1 MNAKSIWTS
10 ISLVALAL
18 LLFAGLLPKRFFQ
31 DQPVVPTNA
40 NSSGK
45 AELAEAYGKLP
56 LCFEANQGQTDEQV
70 EFMARG
76 NGYALFL
83 TTQEAVFSLQKPV
96 GGEQLSVFSEQL
108 SIAAPKKSEMVATT
122 SDEPRAA
129 SVIRLEL
136 AGANPAPRIQGL
148 EQLPGKINQLK
159 GNDPTHW
166 RTNVAT
172 YAKIK
177 YHAIYPG
184 VDLVYYG
191 NQQELEYDFIVAPGA
206 DPAAI
211 KLGFAGVDKLEVDSQ
226 GDLVMHVADAQ
237 VRMHKPIIYQEQ
249 EGIRQEISGGYKL
262 LVSAAD
268 DDEGNGLPHAG
279 FHVEAYDMSAPL
291 VIDPI
296 LIYSTF
302 LGGSDQDI
310 SNAIAVDGAGSAYI
324 TGFTS
329 SLDFPVANALQPVC
343 VCLDQDIFVTKLN
356 PSGTALVYSTYL
368 GGTRR
373 ENGFD
378 LVVDAAG
385 NAYVSGWAQSSD
397 FPLMNP
403 AQPAFGGGDVDAIVF
418 KLNPAGSALVF
429 STFLGGSGTVDYGN
443 AIFADATGNV
453 HVAGVT
459 DSPNFPTVN
468 AQQPLY
474 AGGATD
480 AFVTKFNATGST
492 LVYSSY
498 LGGNGRDSAQGI
510 FVDDAGN
517 AYLTGVTDS
526 PDFPVA
532 NALQPTWAGLQ
543 DVFITKLNPSTA
555 ALAYSTFL
563 GGSADDIGT
572 DIARDASGNL
582 YVTGQTASPD
592 FPTAN
597 ALQPA
602 LAGSRD
608 AMVVKLNATASALV
622 YSTFLGGSLD
632 DYARDL
638 AVDGTGSVYV
648 AGWTLSSDFPT
659 VNPMQSTF
667 AGGVYDGILAK
678 LNPAGSALV
687 YATYFGGTAEDRP
700 TGLAVDVHGAA
711 YMTGLTFSTDLPTL
725 NAFQATPHGQRD
737 VFVMKVTDAAVCKP
751 FVFLA
756 NKVTLKRT
764 KQHTPA
770 GDIHSNGTLLV
781 EKGDPS
787 TYNSNLTAVGALTI
801 QKDNTI
807 NGNVKSSLAVSNA
820 GTVNGVISVG
830 PVATEPLPSKSYS
843 AGGLNQTVP
852 QNGALALAPGSYGIV
867 TLNSG
872 GTLQLTSGEYF
883 INEVRYPGS
892 TAAIAI
898 DLASGAPVNINVVSN
913 LQLGKEVEIRLLP
926 NGESDSELVTF
937 FTLQSTAVSIGK
949 EAYFLGTLNAPNAT
963 VTLLKNSQLR
973 GSICAKEI
981 VVERDCLFL
990 HHDSPGTLPGPGN
1003 LPKASE
1009 SEALAFHGDQTDAAG
1024 YGLLQNYPNPFNPTT
1039 RIGFKLQ
1046 KAEHV
1051 ALVIYTLA
1059 GQSVR
1064 ELVSGEMAAGQHS
1077 FVWDARDDQGLPM
1090 ASGVYLCVLRSASFS
1105 AQTKL
1110 LLMR

>member
-1 MNAKSIWTS
+1 MNAKPTWTS
-10 ISLVALAL
+10 ISVVALVL
-18 LLFAGLLPKRFFQ
+18 LLFAGLLPMRFFQ

-45 AELAEAYGKLP
+45 AGIAESYGKLP
-56 LCFEANQGQTDEQV
+56 MCFEANEGQTDEQV
-70 EFMARG
+70 QFMARG

-83 TTQEAVFSLQKPV
+83 TPQEAVLSLQKPV
-96 GGEQLSVFSEQL
+96 LSEQPSVL
-108 SIAAPKKSEMVATT
+108 SDQFPATAPKRSGIVEATCH
-122 SDEPRAA
+122 EPRDA

-136 AGANPAPRIQGL
+136 AGANPAPDVQGL
-148 EQLPGKINQLK
+148 EQLPGQINHLQ
-159 GNDPTHW
+159 GNDPAHW

-172 YAKIK
+172 YTKVK
-177 YHAIYPG
+177 YQAIYPG
-184 VDLVYYG
+184 IDLVYYG

-206 DPAAI
+206 DPSAI
-211 KLGFAGVDKLEVDSQ
+211 KLGFAGVDELEVDSQ
-226 GDLVMHVADAQ
+226 GDLVMHFADEQ
-237 VRMHKPIIYQEQ
+237 VRMLKPIIYQEQ
-249 EGIRQEISGGYKL
+249 EGLRQEISGGYEL
-262 LVSAAD
+262 LASAAN
-268 DDEGNGLPHAG
+268 DDEDNGLPQVG
-279 FHVEAYDMSAPL
+279 FQVEAYNVRAPL

-368 GGTRR
+368 GGSRR
-373 ENGFD
+373 EAGFD
-378 LVVDAAG
+378 ITVDAVG

-403 AQPAFGGGDVDAIVF
+403 AQPVFGGGDVDAVVF
-418 KLNPAGSALVF
+418 KLNAVGSALVF
-429 STFLGGSGTVDYGN
+429 STFLGGTGTVDYGN
-443 AIFADATGNV
+443 AIFVDATGNV

-480 AFVTKFNATGST
+480 AFVTKFNSTGST

-498 LGGNGRDSAQGI
+498 LGGNGRETAQGI
-510 FVDDAGN
+510 VVDDAGN

-532 NALQPTWAGLQ
+532 NALQPNWAGLQ

-592 FPTAN
+592 FPAAN

-608 AMVVKLNATASALV
+608 AVVVKLNSTASTLI

-659 VNPMQSTF
+659 VDPIQSTF

-687 YATYFGGTAEDRP
+687 YSTYFGGSAEDRP

-725 NAFQATPHGQRD
+725 NAWQATLHGLRD

-787 TYNSNLTAVGALTI
+787 IYNSNLTAVGALTI

-807 NGNVKSSLAVSNA
+807 NGNVTSPLAVSNA
-820 GTVNGVISVG
+820 GTVNGTITVG
-830 PVATEPLPSKSYS
+830 PVATEPLPDKNFS
-843 AGGLNQTVP
+843 AGGPNKTVP
-852 QNGALALAPGSYGIV
+852 QNGALALAPGSYGVV

-883 INEVRYPGS
+883 FDTLRYPGS
-892 TAAIAI
+892 TAVIAI
-898 DLASGAPVNINVVSN
+898 DLASGAPVNINVVRN
-913 LQLGKEVEIRLLP
+913 LQLGKEVKIRLLP

-937 FTLQSTAVSIGK
+937 FTLQGTAVNVGR
-949 EAYFLGTLNAPNAT
+949 EAYFLGNLIAPNAA
-963 VTLLKNSQLR
+963 VALAKNSQLR
-973 GSICAKEI
+973 GVICANEI

-990 HHDSPGTLPGPGN
+990 HHDSPGNLPGPGN
-1003 LPKASE
+1003 LPKASAAE
-1009 SEALAFHGDQTDAAG
+1009 RLEFHADQPDAAG
-1024 YGLLQNYPNPFNPTT
+1024 YGLLQNYPNPFNPAT
-1039 RIGFKLQ
+1039 RIRFKLQ

-1059 GQSVR
+1059 GRSVR
-1064 ELVSGEMAAGQHS
+1064 ELVHGEMAAGQHG
-1077 FVWDARDDQGLPM
+1077 FVWDARDDRGLPV
-1090 ASGVYLCVLRSASFS
+1090 ASGVYLCVLRSGSFS